1 MLKKATI
8 LLLFLGIGQSLFA
21 YRDVPV
27 LTHLGKAE
35 QKDTFG
41 FNLVEAIPQL
51 IYNLIRDNKVTLW
64 DSPKKTIKIGFD
76 ALTNIEKNSKSSFVQ
91 TGDLFM
97 NEVWSSNR
105 KRTTFNIIGFSFI
118 NKSGRA
124 DRVSY
129 GYIDF
134 EDIYQILADSSI
146 ATNANGAFNTSFV
159 EALYSR
165 NYHYNVV
172 QFGDD
177 NFKDNLLKAIQIKE
191 KAFGG
196 KKKIVN
202 KVQLPLLKK
211 IEYEVIKADRGQLLY
226 NGIEDFFTTYP
237 EFFFNHGGYKIF
249 NHYQQNFMFSI
260 SKIEVVELWEK
271 KEGLTLQSPLFL
283 IIYFG
288 DVAMPPIN
296 INDFAKYGLKVDFT
310 DLATML
316 KNKGFNYLL
325 TKINKQ
331 EIPPAQSGKYIRAL
345 ENYFWTQITDYV
357 KYD

>member
-1 MLKKATI
+1 MLKKAAI
-8 LLLFLGIGQSLFA
+8 LLFFIAIGQNLFA

-51 IYNLIRDNKVTLW
+51 VYNLIRENKVTLW

-76 ALTNIEKNSKSSFVQ
+76 ALTSIEKNSKSSFAQ
-91 TGDLFM
+91 TGDLFI

-118 NKSGRA
+118 NKSGRS
-124 DRVSY
+124 DRVSF
-129 GYIDF
+129 GYVDF
-134 EDIYQILADSSI
+134 EDIFQILSDSII
-146 ATNANGAFNTSFV
+146 ATNANGTYNTSYV

-165 NYHYNVV
+165 HYHYNVV
-172 QFGDD
+172 QFGND

-202 KVQLPLLKK
+202 KVYLPLLKN
-211 IEYEVIKADRGQLLY
+211 IEYEVVKTNRGQQLY
-226 NGIEDFFTTYP
+226 AGVEDFFNTYP

-249 NHYQQNFMFSI
+249 NHLQSSFRFSI
-260 SKIEVVELWEK
+260 SKIDVVELWEK
-271 KEGLTLQSPLFL
+271 KDGLTLHKPLNL

-288 DVAMPPIN
+288 DVAMPPISVE
-296 INDFAKYGLKVDFT
+296 DFNKYGLKVDFT
-310 DLATML
+310 DLGSML
-316 KNKGFNYLL
+316 KNKGFDYQI
-325 TKINKQ
+325 TKINNQ
-331 EIPPAQSGKYIRAL
+331 AIPPAQSGKYIRAL